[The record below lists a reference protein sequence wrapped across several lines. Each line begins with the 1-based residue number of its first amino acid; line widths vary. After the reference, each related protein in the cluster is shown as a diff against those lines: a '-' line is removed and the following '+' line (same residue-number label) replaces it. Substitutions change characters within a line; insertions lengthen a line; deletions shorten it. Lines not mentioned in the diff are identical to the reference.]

1 MRPHLLPDI
10 HDWPV
15 YILAKNRA
23 EFVDKVIQDMEVQ
36 VERVGAGE
44 LDQMLSKTIF
54 QERQRVK
61 SNPWKADPPNESL
74 FFKKLQREYNENK
87 ESHDS
92 FQKNKQTA
100 SRLIHR
106 YVEEISGSF
115 NIPTFQF
122 ARKTLTWFFHF
133 LYYPINFSTFSGIK
147 KKIERLEKCMIING
161 QIEVVRQLF
170 KDHTIILVPTHSS
183 NLDSILVGYMVDTF
197 GGLPA
202 FSYGAG
208 LNLFDSEFFAFF
220 MNRLGAYR
228 VDRRK
233 KNQIY
238 LHTLSTYSRLLAERG
253 VNTIFFPGGTRS
265 RSGEVEGKLKLGL
278 LNSMVLAQR
287 NLLQRRDP
295 RKIIIVPVVIGYE
308 SVLEARSLILQHLKT
323 TGQEKF
329 ITKESDCL
337 RFQNI
342 YILYGVSSEKVIQ
355 RISHFGNAPGCLWQ
369 HRNVDAHGKY
379 PDHNGKPVHLGDYF
393 KREGEFVHD
402 AQRESIY
409 TKELAE
415 AIAREYKKNNFILPA
430 HFVAFSAFKMYKEI
444 HNQQD
449 DINIVQ
455 SPEEE
460 FSLPLAD
467 YKVYCKKLLAKM
479 MVLQNQGKAYMSDRM
494 LQDFDQVIEEGIRR
508 VGVFHNRKVL
518 MISNMEIITEDLI
531 ALYFYYNKLR
541 NLEDDL
547 KDIAE
552 EEYQSLM

>member
-1 MRPHLLPDI
+1 MRPQLLPDI

-15 YILAKNRA
+15 YLLAKNRA

-61 SNPWKADPPNESL
+61 SNPWKADPPNESQ

-122 ARKTLTWFFHF
+122 ARKALTWFFHF
-133 LYYPINFSTFSGIK
+133 LYCPFNYTIFSGIK
-147 KKIERLEKCMIING
+147 RKVARLEKCMIING

-287 NLLQRRDP
+287 NLLHRRDP

-323 TGQEKF
+323 TGQDKF
-329 ITKESDCL
+329 ITKERPSPISEYL
-337 RFQNI
+337 HFI
-342 YILYGVSSEKVIQ
+342 WGLLKKSSSVYLTFGTPLDV
-355 RISHFGNAPGCLWQ
+355 FGNI
-369 HRNVDAHGKY
+369 VDEHGNSL
-379 PDHNGKPVHLGDYF
+379 DHNGKPVHLGDYF

-449 DINIVQ
+449 DISIVQ

-467 YKVYCKKLLAKM
+467 YTIYCKKLRAKM
-479 MVLQNQGKAYMSDRM
+479 RVLQNQGKAYLSDRM
-494 LQDFDQVIEEGIRR
+494 LQDLDQVIEEGIHR

-518 MISNMEIITEDLI
+518 MITNQEIITEDLI

-552 EEYQSLM
+552 EEYQSLL